1 MSSAVAVEAYIST
14 IRLDHTV
21 LGITSEPSR
30 LIVFYLTTTITTDL
44 IIIHSI
50 YIYFALKLMKIIVEI
65 KAIIYVIQNSDNTNE
80 RV

>member
-1 MSSAVAVEAYIST
+1 MERYLALVVCHIQISG
-14 IRLDHTV
+14 TV
-21 LGITSEPSR
+21 LGTMSEPSR

-50 YIYFALKLMKIIVEI
+50 HIHFALKLIKIIVEI
-65 KAIIYVIQNSDNTNE
+65 KAIIYVIQNSDSTKE